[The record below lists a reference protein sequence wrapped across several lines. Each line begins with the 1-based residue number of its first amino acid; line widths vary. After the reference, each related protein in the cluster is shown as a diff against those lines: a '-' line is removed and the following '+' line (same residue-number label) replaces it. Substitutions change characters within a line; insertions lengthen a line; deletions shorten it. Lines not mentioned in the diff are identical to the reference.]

1 MAQIAIT
8 LGGIDFDCEY
18 SWVDGGDEDSSYA
31 MLEAARVKGVDII
44 EILAEGWIFAME
56 DEIEKTIRQHNEDA
70 KLDRDLYN
78 NEAYGI

>member
-1 MAQIAIT
+1 MAHIDIQ

-31 MLEAARVKGVDII
+31 MLEVARVKGVDII
-44 EILAEGWIFAME
+44 EILAEGWILAME
-56 DEIEKTIRQHNEDA
+56 DEIEAMIRKHNEDA

-78 NEAYGI
+78 SEAYGV